1 MANNDSDSDG
11 QTNGTVGVN
20 GLDNDATI
28 EASDDYTD
36 VNGLAHDGT
45 NFLLTDTDNDTSDNG
60 SDASPLGIDL
70 DYRDNSDDACNATI
84 SSNLDTDGDG
94 VADLCDLDDDNDGIL
109 DAHET
114 PCVSFTSEGTT
125 SVNPDGITASGAPGF
140 FSGEYLFKNSYNY
153 NFTASVTKTGTGV
166 IAGSVVNV
174 NFNGFG
180 ATASDGDHPEIY
192 ITIKLGS
199 TELYN
204 STMADYVETYGN
216 HGSVSFSDIAPTNDP
231 VLTFIINKTSNDGN
245 PDLQW

>member
-1 MANNDSDSDG
+1 MR
-11 QTNGTVGVN
+11 
-20 GLDNDATI
+20 I
-28 EASDDYTD
+28 
-36 VNGLAHDGT
+36 
-45 NFLLTDTDNDTSDNG
+45 
-60 SDASPLGIDL
+60 
-70 DYRDNSDDACNATI
+70 
-84 SSNLDTDGDG
+84 
-94 VADLCDLDDDNDGIL
+94 
-109 DAHET
+109 
-114 PCVSFTSEGTT
+114 FTSEGTT

-245 PDLQW
+245 PDLQWYGFTYSSCAPDADGDSIPKFRLGQ